1 MRIQY
6 RIRDGYAEIVRCFGT
21 GETVVVPEKI
31 GEITVRAVAAYTFS
45 DKKSS
50 EDQDVL
56 EYRTEDGFLEEDR
69 EQLLAGEKIAEVVF
83 PETVQEIGNYI
94 FYGCRKLKKLT
105 FSDRLY
111 RIGSGAFT
119 GCGKLRELN
128 VFLMDGEKSCVK
140 EILGELWQR
149 IDVTFY
155 RKYVKIV
162 DQQDV
167 NLQSTD
173 PQTVNQRSA
182 DRETEVVKL
191 VFPEHYEEA
200 VENTPAR
207 IFIYTAPRYG
217 K

>member
-21 GETVVVPEKI
+21 GETVVVPETL
-31 GEITVRAVAAYTFS
+31 GEIKVRAVAAYTFS
-45 DKKSS
+45 EKKSS

-83 PETVQEIGNYI
+83 PETVREIGNYI
-94 FYGCRKLKKLT
+94 FYGCRQLRKLT

-140 EILGELWQR
+140 EIL
-149 IDVTFY
+149 
-155 RKYVKIV
+155 
-162 DQQDV
+162 
-167 NLQSTD
+167 
-173 PQTVNQRSA
+173 
-182 DRETEVVKL
+182 
-191 VFPEHYEEA
+191 
-200 VENTPAR
+200 
-207 IFIYTAPRYG
+207 
-217 K
+217 